1 MGKSFSRLPEIVG
14 NAVKV
19 CLQVLE
25 PSHEVRAEPSSEIHE
40 EQLLRQEVD
49 PPHGKAESVI
59 ACPSCEGHLLEV
71 LSMVPDPLDKG
82 VEGRAIV
89 KDLGAVLVSASDPV
103 EGIANKAPD
112 PEIRGEFDPMIEVGN
127 RVMPV
132 PSIPCRRGERRSC
145 GLRDVDEKAPEFW
158 IESAHPLNL
167 KR

>member
-14 NAVKV
+14 NAVEV

-25 PSHEVRAEPSSEIHE
+25 PSHEVRSEPSAEIHE

-59 ACPSCEGHLLEV
+59 ACPSGKTHLFEV
-71 LSMVPDPLDKG
+71 LSMVPYPLDEG

-89 KDLGAVLVSASDPV
+89 KDLRAIFVGASDPI
-103 EGIANKAPD
+103 EGIANECPD
-112 PEIRGEFDPMIEVGN
+112 PEIGGEFDTVIEVGN
-127 RVMPV
+127 RIMPV
-132 PSIPCRRGERRSC
+132 SSIPCRRGERGSC
-145 GLRDVDEKAPEFW
+145 GLRDVDEEAPQIW